1 MIKVLCSPG
10 SRGLWLAQGA
20 LTSPASWAVAV
31 GRGGCVAL
39 WGRSTVSGWAV
50 GREPTS
56 IGQPYGAHLARGSCS
71 APSPGSAARPGSA
84 TPTRTSGGFWAPA
97 WRCLWAASRACG
109 HGGCSARGT
118 VPLPPSLRPR
128 HGAPLPHPTLIQCP
142 PPFPLRP
149 RPSVPTPPLRP
160 WPGCPPPP
168 RSPSGPDPV
177 PPPIRPRG
185 ALPPPPSR
193 GLGSPSPLPHPGRAI
208 RADESPLRFL
218 LPEARHYRDPPP
230 HKQPLPAQT
239 PPLPL
244 FPRPHQTTVTGP
256 PPPLLT
262 GTRTPHRRTCRSSRS
277 ACAPC
282 RPRSA
287 PFPAAPAAPL
297 SSAPG
302 GRWFPP
308 APQRCFQTPPPRALI
323 GPRREG
329 GPSDS
334 GGDWL
339 TAERTRPFR
348 PPLRVG
354 RRPPVAR
361 RGRRFARHVTGAR

>member
-39 WGRSTVSGWAV
+39 WGRSTVSGRAV

-84 TPTRTSGGFWAPA
+84 TQTRTSGGFWAPA

-149 RPSVPTPPLRP
+149 RPSVPTPPLG
-160 WPGCPPPP
+160 PGPVALAHPVPPQAQTRCPPPSGPGGPFPPLPPEASALPLHSPIPAGPSVLTNPPSVSCCRKRAITGTPPTNSRYP
-168 RSPSGPDPV
+168 RKPPPSPSFPAPIKQRLPV
-177 PPPIRPRG
+177 PPRPSSPVLELLIVVLVGVVDLLVRHAARG
-185 ALPPPPSR
+185 PPLSRQPPPRPSPQLPAAVGSPPPPNGAFKRRRPARSLAR
-193 GLGSPSPLPHPGRAI
+193 AAKAGRAI
-208 RADESPLRFL
+208 RE
-218 LPEARHYRDPPP
+218 
-230 HKQPLPAQT
+230 
-239 PPLPL
+239 
-244 FPRPHQTTVTGP
+244 G
-256 PPPLLT
+256 
-262 GTRTPHRRTCRSSRS
+262 
-277 ACAPC
+277 
-282 RPRSA
+282 
-287 PFPAAPAAPL
+287 
-297 SSAPG
+297 
-302 GRWFPP
+302 
-308 APQRCFQTPPPRALI
+308 I
-323 GPRREG
+323 G
-329 GPSDS
+329 
-334 GGDWL
+334 
-339 TAERTRPFR
+339 
-348 PPLRVG
+348 
-354 RRPPVAR
+354 
-361 RGRRFARHVTGAR
+361 

>member
-1 MIKVLCSPG
+1 MMMIKVLCSPG

-39 WGRSTVSGWAV
+39 WGRSTVSGRAV

-149 RPSVPTPPLRP
+149 RPSVPTPPLG
-160 WPGCPPPP
+160 PGPVALPH
-168 RSPSGPDPV
+168 PV
-177 PPPIRPRG
+177 PPQAQTRCPPSPPLRPRG
-185 ALPPPPSR
+185 TLPPPPSR

-208 RADESPLRFL
+208 RADEPPLRFL

-230 HKQPLPAQT
+230 PTNSRYPRKPPPSPSFPAPIKQRLPVPPRPSSPVLELLIVVLVGVVDLLVRHAARGPPLSRQPPPRPSPQLPAA
-239 PPLPL
+239 
-244 FPRPHQTTVTGP
+244 VGSP
-256 PPPLLT
+256 PPPN
-262 GTRTPHRRTCRSSRS
+262 GAFKRRRPARSLAR
-277 ACAPC
+277 
-282 RPRSA
+282 
-287 PFPAAPAAPL
+287 AAKA
-297 SSAPG
+297 
-302 GRWFPP
+302 GR
-308 APQRCFQTPPPRALI
+308 AI
-323 GPRREG
+323 REG
-329 GPSDS
+329 IG
-334 GGDWL
+334 
-339 TAERTRPFR
+339 
-348 PPLRVG
+348 
-354 RRPPVAR
+354 
-361 RGRRFARHVTGAR
+361 